1 MAIDPQYYGYY
12 QQGLLDEGVAPP
24 DISGPDFVRGM
35 KYAPF
40 DLLGAPVDLANMAL
54 SPLGLG
60 SDMPVGGSDYLI
72 NKYADLGDLL
82 GINYDR
88 PTGSGSE
95 TLGRITSG
103 ILAPTVGAKT
113 VGRVV
118 QGVGDYVAGA
128 PARVA
133 DRARS
138 VTLGSGIDPTSI
150 VDDLI
155 VRGMGDNGGPPM
167 VPEAPVRDVDELGF
181 YSQALEVA
189 QGLKQKKGTG
199 QQFEAMLLK
208 GGVKPDEIAFTPGLR
223 GLLDQPQVTQEE
235 LVGLLQDQ
243 RIRPQETVFYDLGFE
258 HNALNFPDRPEVLSM
273 EDAYGADFVSEE
285 IEQVLEYDLDDALA
299 LMSRTN
305 PSAYPESDLPKI
317 KMAIEEEGFLP
328 QSIMEDVESA
338 AEEIARTNYE
348 YNPVVRLQD
357 PDTGYEIIGDDVNG
371 YYVKDEGGEHI
382 EGYQRGEVGIFGS
395 LSEARIQAD
404 AHARERGF
412 IGGADGEA
420 RFAEYTEPGGHN
432 YREILLQVPEY
443 EGRVDDFYEITH
455 FDEPNIAVHARTTDR
470 KMAKDAG
477 EVLYVEELQ
486 SDWGQQGRQV
496 GFAKPED
503 ADLLDSLEK
512 KIEPIRQ
519 KMHKADY
526 KVRSLRERAIDDIAS
541 SLGLV
546 RGEADVRPD
555 FYRYGNLTYPD
566 GSKAVGAAD
575 LLDLLNGRKAAIYP
589 QGGGRVD
596 RFLGKDDLP
605 DYYRKAVDEFDVFA
619 DKFDPIS
626 EQIDDLEARVQ
637 PAPFIGSSEKFAEV
651 GIKRLLS
658 RAVEERK
665 GYVSFSPG
673 DIQYDRWGEEGLE
686 TFYDKIIPKAA
697 QKVVKKLDKEAKV
710 GPMKVRMDGPNDTA
724 DRFTIEIT
732 PKMREAIRKGIPLFT
747 TGGAGLL
754 GAGMAREERPQTTEG
769 IL

>member
-24 DISGPDFVRGM
+24 AISGPDFVRGM

-82 GINYDR
+82 GVNYDR

-243 RIRPQETVFYDLGFE
+243 RVRPQETVFYGGESQYD
-258 HNALNFPDRPEVLSM
+258 ALNFPDRPEVLSM
-273 EDAYGADFVSEE
+273 EDAYGADYISDE
-285 IEQVLEYDLDDALA
+285 IEQVLEFELDDALA
-299 LMSRTN
+299 IMSRAD
-305 PSAYPESDLPKI
+305 PFAYPESDLPKI
-317 KMAIEEEGFLP
+317 QMAIEGGDPLP
-328 QSIMEDVESA
+328 QSIMEDLESA
-338 AEEIARTNYE
+338 AEEIVRTRYE
-348 YNPVVRLQD
+348 YDPVVRLQD
-357 PDTGYEIIGDDVNG
+357 PDTGYEIVGSDDVG
-371 YYVKDEGGEHI
+371 YSIRDEGGQYI
-382 EGYQRGEVGIFGS
+382 DLGNNIPYS
-395 LSEARIQAD
+395 LSEARIQAENHAMD
-404 AHARERGF
+404 AGLVGY
-412 IGGADGEA
+412 GGGET
-420 RFAEYTEPGGHN
+420 RFSEHTEPSGTN

-443 EGRVDDFYEITH
+443 EGMRGEFVQRGH
-455 FDEPNIAVHARTTDR
+455 FDEPNIAVHARTKDR
-470 KMAKDAG
+470 ATESGSND
-477 EVLYVEELQ
+477 VLYVEELQ
-486 SDWGQQGRQV
+486 SDWAQQGRDK
-496 GFAKPED
+496 GFATKESIDKKRELEAAITPLMDEQMRLSKERDKLIED
-503 ADLLDSLEK
+503 YGAKIADKQAAKSPLNDEGMYYS
-512 KIEPIRQ
+512 
-519 KMHKADY
+519 
-526 KVRSLRERAIDDIAS
+526 
-541 SLGLV
+541 
-546 RGEADVRPD
+546 
-555 FYRYGNLTYPD
+555 RYGSVYRLEPDESSVLVLPRSQVEEILQLSMDQAYPFRPGKETDWELAAGPKYNELSSKIKDLTSQIKPIKD
-566 GSKAVGAAD
+566 ELSELPSGPQKGPLVG
-575 LLDLLNGRKAAIYP
+575 NT
-589 QGGGRVD
+589 
-596 RFLGKDDLP
+596 
-605 DYYRKAVDEFDVFA
+605 
-619 DKFDPIS
+619 
-626 EQIDDLEARVQ
+626 
-637 PAPFIGSSEKFAEV
+637 EKFAEA
-651 GIKRLLS
+651 GIKRLLIQ
-658 RAVEERK
+658 AANEGK
-665 GYVSFSPG
+665 KYVSFSPG
-673 DIQYDRWGEEGLE
+673 DLQADRWNNPGLE
-686 TFYDKIIPKAA
+686 VYYDDIIPKVAK
-697 QKVVKKLDKEAKV
+697 KVVKRFDKDAFTGNKYIEEL
-710 GPMKVRMDGPNDTA
+710 G

-732 PKMREAIRKGIPLFT
+732 PKMREAIQKGVPLFT

-754 GAGMAREERPQTTEG
+754 GAGMAREERPQPTEG

>member
-24 DISGPDFVRGM
+24 PVSGPDFVRGM

-138 VTLGSGIDPTSI
+138 VTLGSGVDPTAI

-155 VRGMGDNGGPPM
+155 VRGMGDNGGPPLAPE
-167 VPEAPVRDVDELGF
+167 VPARDVDELGF

-199 QQFEAMLLK
+199 QQFESMLLK

-243 RIRPQETVFYDLGFE
+243 RIRPQETVFYGGE
-258 HNALNFPDRPEVLSM
+258 SQYEGLNFPDRPEVLSM
-273 EDAYGADFVSEE
+273 EDAFGADYISDEMN
-285 IEQVLEYDLDDALA
+285 QVLEFELDDVLS
-299 LMSRTN
+299 LMSRTD

-317 KMAIEEEGFLP
+317 QMAIEEGGFLP

-338 AEEIARTNYE
+338 AEEIVRTRYE
-348 YNPVVRLQD
+348 YDPLVRLQD
-357 PDTGYEIIGDDVNG
+357 PDTGYEIIGSDDVG
-371 YYVKDEGGEHI
+371 YSIRDEGGQPI
-382 EGYQRGEVGIFGS
+382 DLGNNIPYS
-395 LSEARIQAD
+395 LSEARIQAENHATD
-404 AHARERGF
+404 AGLVGY
-412 IGGADGEA
+412 GGGET
-420 RFAEYTEPGGHN
+420 RFAKYTESGGEN

-443 EGRVDDFYEITH
+443 EGRVDDFYETAH

-477 EVLYVEELQ
+477 DVLYVEELQ
-486 SDWGQQGRQV
+486 SDWGQQGRRY
-496 GFAKPED
+496 GFDTAKDKAKKEEIKKAAAPVQEKLNNVVDERD
-503 ADLLDSLEK
+503 AFYLDFINSVAEKIGGKKMTKEELDYSRFGVAIEADDGSELLSRSEMNSLLRGTDQIALTSDGREF
-512 KIEPIRQ
+512 PI
-519 KMHKADY
+519 DPSDFDG
-526 KVRSLRERAIDDIAS
+526 VDIATKMS
-541 SLGLV
+541 DYDFRIRSARQELDDV
-546 RGEADVRPD
+546 SRTFTADTPM
-555 FYRYGNLTYPD
+555 G
-566 GSKAVGAAD
+566 
-575 LLDLLNGRKAAIYP
+575 
-589 QGGGRVD
+589 
-596 RFLGKDDLP
+596 
-605 DYYRKAVDEFDVFA
+605 
-619 DKFDPIS
+619 
-626 EQIDDLEARVQ
+626 
-637 PAPFIGSSEKFAEV
+637 PFVGSSEKFAEV

-658 RAVEERK
+658 KAVEEGK
-665 GYVSFSPG
+665 GYISFSTG

-697 QKVVKKLDKEAKV
+697 EKVVKKLDKEAKV
-710 GPMKVRMDGPNDTA
+710 GPMKVRMDGPYDTA
-724 DRFTIEIT
+724 ERLTIEIT
-732 PKMREAIRKGIPLFT
+732 PKMREAIQKGVPLFT
-747 TGGAGLL
+747 AGGAGLL
-754 GAGMAREERPQTTEG
+754 GAGMAREERPQPAEG